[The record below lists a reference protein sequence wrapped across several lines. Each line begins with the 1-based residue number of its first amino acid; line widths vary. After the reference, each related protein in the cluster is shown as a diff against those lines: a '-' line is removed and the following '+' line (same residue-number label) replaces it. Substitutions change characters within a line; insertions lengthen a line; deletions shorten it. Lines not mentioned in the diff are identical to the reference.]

1 MTNLTNDTE
10 TTGRRLFEP
19 IALALLAAGGL
30 TASVARSDGGGEQ
43 PGLVMPPLTAQ
54 AHAAGSPAP
63 DATTT
68 LVAFA
73 AKPTPA
79 DEPSALAVEPATT
92 KSRQSSA
99 PQGVVNPGRF
109 AEIFAE
115 LGAARSSLAL
125 VRPEPQVEVA
135 VQPVPSANPGFVTEA
150 APPVEA
156 LKLVSK
162 TAEPALQLVAAQP
175 VPRVHL
181 ASANAAPIAELAPSA
196 LALTVPEAEQAT
208 RLLAIAAPASAAPSA
223 VPATAP
229 IAKPLVADPVAASAE
244 PAKLAVEQTPAAA
257 APGPVALALAE
268 QTPAAPKLAFV
279 SEPMMQQVPVAAMAK
294 PVVSALVQTA
304 PSAPA
309 PTATPIVADPLP
321 VSAEPAE
328 LAVPQ
333 IAAAAAP
340 GPVALALAEDKA
352 EPTKLAFVSEPMVQ
366 QAPVTAPVTAMA
378 KPIASAL
385 AQPAPSVAVAKTRTP
400 RAAPLGGTVASNF
413 QLTDGTIDYRI
424 GARVN
429 GGEPASLALRITR
442 NDQLSVKL
450 GDLLGLVKPQMD
462 PALYAYLA
470 ASRGA
475 EEYVS
480 FAAIRASGIDI
491 RYDAARDQLL
501 LGVD

>member
-1 MTNLTNDTE
+1 MTNLINDTE

-30 TASVARSDGGGEQ
+30 TVSVARSDGGGEQ
-43 PGLVMPPLTAQ
+43 PGLVIPPLTAQ

-63 DATTT
+63 ETNIT
-68 LVAFA
+68 LAEFA
-73 AKPTPA
+73 AKPAPA
-79 DEPSALAVEPATT
+79 DEPTARAVEPVPA
-92 KSRQSSA
+92 KARQSLP
-99 PQGVVNPGRF
+99 PQGVVSPSRF

-115 LGAARSSLAL
+115 VGAARSSLAL

-135 VQPVPSANPGFVTEA
+135 VQSAPSTNPGLVIEA
-150 APPVEA
+150 VPPIEA
-156 LKLVSK
+156 LKLVPE
-162 TAEPALQLVAAQP
+162 TATPALQLVAVQP
-175 VPRVHL
+175 VPSVPL
-181 ASANAAPIAELAPSA
+181 ASAAAPIAELAPSA
-196 LALTVPEAEQAT
+196 LAIAVPEAEPAIPQ
-208 RLLAIAAPASAAPSA
+208 LAVAAPASAAPAVVPAAAPAETMQLAATPAVAAVEALARLDAAAPAPMVEPPVA
-223 VPATAP
+223 VP
-229 IAKPLVADPVAASAE
+229 E
-244 PAKLAVEQTPAAA
+244 PASVQPAELAVEQTPAAA
-257 APGPVALALAE
+257 VPGPVALAL
-268 QTPAAPKLAFV
+268 
-279 SEPMMQQVPVAAMAK
+279 S
-294 PVVSALVQTA
+294 
-304 PSAPA
+304 
-309 PTATPIVADPLP
+309 
-321 VSAEPAE
+321 
-328 LAVPQ
+328 
-333 IAAAAAP
+333 
-340 GPVALALAEDKA
+340 EDKA
-352 EPTKLAFVSEPMVQ
+352 EPTKLAFVSEQVVQ
-366 QAPVTAPVTAMA
+366 QVPATATA

-385 AQPAPSVAVAKTRTP
+385 AQLAPSVAVAKAEPAPRLAKTKTP
-400 RAAPLGGTVASNF
+400 RAAPLGGTIASNF

-429 GGEPASLALRITR
+429 GGEPASLALRIAR